1 MQIDMNRPLGKRR
14 VGRAG
19 AGEFA
24 AVTAAAGAGTL
35 VLALLFSGAAP
46 APATGLAASP
56 RTTTVAPTTPAPTS
70 SSTTTAT
77 STTSAASTSTP
88 EEVTVFLSEQVAIPF
103 ASTTVDDPAL
113 LTGVKVV
120 RTSGRAGVK
129 TVTWLVRTRSGAE
142 VGRTVSGEQVTM
154 PAVDE
159 VVAVGTAVPAPAP
172 AERTTAPPAPKSTP
186 TSVPK
191 ATTSP
196 STGRCDPNY
205 AGACVPIASDVDCAG
220 GKGNGPAYVRGPVQV
235 IGTDIYELDADHDGI
250 GCE

>member
-1 MQIDMNRPLGKRR
+1 MQTTTKRPLTGRR

-24 AVTAAAGAGTL
+24 AVTGAAGAGAL
-35 VLALLFSGAAP
+35 VLALMFSGAATASATGP
-46 APATGLAASP
+46 SASPPATTA
-56 RTTTVAPTTPAPTS
+56 APTS
-70 SSTTTAT
+70 TPATTSTTTAT
-77 STTSAASTSTP
+77 STPTP
-88 EEVTVFLSEQVAIPF
+88 EVVTVSINEQVVIPF

-113 LTGVKVV
+113 LTGVRTV

-129 TVTWLVRTRSGAE
+129 TVTWLVRTRGGVE
-142 VGRTVSGEQVTM
+142 VGRSISGEQVTT

-172 AERTTAPPAPKSTP
+172 TARTTAPPASPAPQSTP
-186 TSVPK
+186 TTKTPP
-191 ATTSP
+191 P
-196 STGRCDPNY
+196 STEKCDPNY

-220 GKGNGPAYVRGPVQV
+220 GSGDGPAYVEGPVRV
-235 IGTDIYELDADHDGI
+235 VGTDKYRLDADHDGI

>member
-1 MQIDMNRPLGKRR
+1 VQIDMNRPLGGRR
-14 VGRAG
+14 VGRAS

-35 VLALLFSGAAP
+35 VLALLFSGAAT
-46 APATGLAASP
+46 ASATGQVASP
-56 RTTTVAPTTPAPTS
+56 QATTVTPTTSAATS

-77 STTSAASTSTP
+77 STPTP
-88 EEVTVFLSEQVAIPF
+88 EEVTVSISEQVAIPF
-103 ASTTVDDPAL
+103 ASTTVDDPTL
-113 LTGVKVV
+113 LTGAKVV

-129 TVTWLVRTRSGAE
+129 TVTWLVRTRGGVE
-142 VGRTVSGEQVTM
+142 VGRNVSGEQVTT

-159 VVAVGTAVPAPAP
+159 VVAVGTAVPAPPP

-186 TSVPK
+186 TPK
-191 ATTSP
+191 VTTPP
-196 STGRCDPNY
+196 STGTCDPNY

-220 GKGNGPAYVRGPVQV
+220 GKGNGPAYVRGPVRV
-235 IGTDIYELDADHDGI
+235 IGEDIYELDADHDGI